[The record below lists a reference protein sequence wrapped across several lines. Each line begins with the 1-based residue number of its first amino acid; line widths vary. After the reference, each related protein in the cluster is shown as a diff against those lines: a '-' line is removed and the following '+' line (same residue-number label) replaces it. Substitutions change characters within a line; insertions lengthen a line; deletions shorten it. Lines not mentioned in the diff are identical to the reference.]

1 MLINSDYW
9 LMPDH
14 IVQNKLTI
22 GAYAGGPS
30 TVESLAG
37 YSLNYIVNLEEWDIT
52 PIESIVF
59 NIKSKAQDLSS

>member
-1 MLINSDYW
+1 MNSEYW
-9 LMPDH
+9 LLPDH
-14 IVQNKLTI
+14 IIQNKLTI
-22 GAYAGGPS
+22 GAYAGGS
-30 TVESLAG
+30 SAIEGLTG